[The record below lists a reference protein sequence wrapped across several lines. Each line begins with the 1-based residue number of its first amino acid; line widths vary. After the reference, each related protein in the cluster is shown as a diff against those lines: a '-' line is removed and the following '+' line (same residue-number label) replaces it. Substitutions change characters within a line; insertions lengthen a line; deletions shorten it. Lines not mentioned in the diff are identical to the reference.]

1 MLADFQFS
9 SSSTADES
17 CARHSALR
25 EKFTLSQRRSAP
37 LPYTRENHPSTFR
50 LFVYYT

>member
-1 MLADFQFS
+1 MLADFPFFFEFY
-9 SSSTADES
+9 TDES

-37 LPYTRENHPSTFR
+37 LPYTRENHSSTFPSLR
-50 LFVYYT
+50 VL